1 MEIRTPADMR
11 AVRDIVG
18 LRIEDLANACNIA
31 VRTLRSW
38 EKKGQDWF
46 IPDDICIYLE
56 KLLDNYNN
64 GVNIALD
71 QVSAIIE
78 TMEGEPSE
86 IPLTYYQNQ
95 NQYDLYGR
103 DRGNYRLVNAITRG
117 VAEVL
122 IKDGYNV
129 RFVYPED
136 RNKALDL
143 TK

>member
-18 LRIEDLANACNIA
+18 LRIEDLANDCNIA

-38 EKKGQDWF
+38 EKQGQDWF
-46 IPDDICIYLE
+46 IPDDICVYLE

-78 TMEGEPSE
+78 TMEGAPSE

-103 DRGNYRLVNAITRG
+103 DKGNYRLVNAITRG

-122 IKDGYNV
+122 INDGYNV

>member
-1 MEIRTPADMR
+1 MEIQTPADMR

-18 LRIEDLANACNIA
+18 LRIEDLANDCNVA
-31 VRTLRSW
+31 VRTLRNW

-46 IPDDICIYLE
+46 IPDDICVYLE

-78 TMEGEPSE
+78 TMEGESSE

-103 DRGNYRLVNAITRG
+103 DKGNYRLFNAITRG

-122 IKDGYNV
+122 INDGYKV

>member
-1 MEIRTPADMR
+1 
-11 AVRDIVG
+11 
-18 LRIEDLANACNIA
+18 
-31 VRTLRSW
+31 
-38 EKKGQDWF
+38 
-46 IPDDICIYLE
+46 
-56 KLLDNYNN
+56 
-64 GVNIALD
+64 
-71 QVSAIIE
+71 
-78 TMEGEPSE
+78 MEGEPSE

-103 DRGNYRLVNAITRG
+103 DKGNYRLFNAITRG

-122 IKDGYNV
+122 INDGYKV

>member
-1 MEIRTPADMR
+1 MEIQTPADMR

-18 LRIEDLANACNIA
+18 LRIEDLANDCNVA
-31 VRTLRSW
+31 VRTLRNW

-46 IPDDICIYLE
+46 IPDDICVYLE

-64 GVNIALD
+64 GVNIELE

-78 TMEGEPSE
+78 TMDREPSE

-103 DRGNYRLVNAITRG
+103 DKGNYRLFNAITRG

-122 IKDGYNV
+122 INDGYNV